1 MSAVICTLCLIAA
14 CIVLAFG
21 VARLV
26 GWLAH
31 HRASQRSSTARQA
44 NLVALAR
51 AELAQRT
58 ARDLARIEAR
68 NV

>member
-1 MSAVICTLCLIAA
+1 MSAVICTLCLIGA
-14 CIVLAFG
+14 CILLAFG

-26 GWLAH
+26 GLLAH
-31 HRASQRSSTARQA
+31 HRAVQRSSTARQA

-68 NV
+68 S